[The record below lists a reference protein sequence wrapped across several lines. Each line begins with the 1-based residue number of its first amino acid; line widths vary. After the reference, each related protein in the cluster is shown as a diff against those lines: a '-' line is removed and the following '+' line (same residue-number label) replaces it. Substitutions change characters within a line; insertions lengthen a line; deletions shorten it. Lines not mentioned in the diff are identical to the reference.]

1 MPAMPSPTA
10 PSPAMP
16 SRSLPLSAYHAPLPK
31 ATQLADLS
39 MREELFGL
47 LLAVAM
53 VGATV
58 LALCFF
64 FH

>member
-1 MPAMPSPTA
+1 
-10 PSPAMP
+10 MP